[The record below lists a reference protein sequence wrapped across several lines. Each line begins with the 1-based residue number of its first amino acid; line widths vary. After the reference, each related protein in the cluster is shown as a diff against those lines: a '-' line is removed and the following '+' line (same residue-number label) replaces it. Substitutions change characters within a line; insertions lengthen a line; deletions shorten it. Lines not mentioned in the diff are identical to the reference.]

1 MRLKITLILLFILFF
16 SFAASAQY
24 LEVALI
30 SDIGGFEDNS
40 YNQQLR
46 DSLNKADENLNLS
59 LEFRESKLMSEY
71 LENINYYAEDNVDLI
86 WGVGFTMEQA
96 IKEAAQMYTD
106 INFVIFDGTVEEE
119 NVMSLS
125 FKKDEEAFLAGVIAA
140 LETSNSAVAFIGGK
154 DNREIKEYQ
163 QGFET
168 GVKAVNSEIEVYN
181 EFVGSFND
189 FSKAKEVTNKL
200 IGQNVDIIFYA
211 AGAASRGIID
221 TSLEEDIKLIS
232 LDSADIELAPENVLT
247 AVLKNTDYLV
257 EKTVESF
264 LEDDYVNEIKKYGLS
279 DDAFIIDQSQA
290 EDMMTEENIDK
301 IEEYKQQY
309 LSGEIEMRSLQ

>member
-1 MRLKITLILLFILFF
+1 MRFKITVILLFILFF

-30 SDIGGFEDNS
+30 SDIGGFADNN

-46 DSLNKADENLNLS
+46 DSLNKSDENLNLS

-71 LENINYYAEDNVDLI
+71 LENINYYAENNVDLI

-106 INFVIFDGTVEEE
+106 INFVIFDGIVEEE

-125 FKKDEEAFLAGVIAA
+125 FKKDEEAFLAGVVAA
-140 LETSNSAVAFIGGK
+140 LESNNSAVAFIGGK

-189 FSKAKEVTNKL
+189 FSKAKEITNKL
-200 IGQNVDIIFYA
+200 IGENVDIIFYA

-221 TSLEEDIKLIS
+221 TALEEDIKLIS
-232 LDSADIELAPENVLT
+232 LDASDIELAPENVLT

-264 LEDDYVNEIKKYGLS
+264 LEDNYVNEIKEYGLA

-290 EDMMTEENIDK
+290 EDMMAEENIDK

-309 LSGEIEMRSLQ
+309 LSGEIEMQSLQ

>member
-1 MRLKITLILLFILFF
+1 MKFKIIIILLFFIFF

-30 SDIGGFEDNS
+30 SDIGGFEDKS

-46 DSLNKADENLNLS
+46 DSLNKADENFNLF
-59 LEFRESKLMSEY
+59 LEFRESNLMSEY
-71 LENINYYAEDNVDLI
+71 LENINYYSENNFDLI

-96 IKEAAQMYTD
+96 IKEAAQMYPET
-106 INFVIFDGTVEEE
+106 NFVIFDGIVEED

-140 LETSNSAVAFIGGK
+140 LESNNSAVAFIGGK
-154 DNREIKEYQ
+154 DNREIRKYQ

-168 GVKAVNSEIEVYN
+168 GAKAVNSEIEIYN

-189 FSKAKEVTNKL
+189 FSKAKEIANQL
-200 IGQNVDIIFYA
+200 IDQNVDIIFYA

-221 TSLEEDIKLIS
+221 TALEQDINLIS
-232 LDSADIELAPENVLT
+232 LDAADIELAPKNILT
-247 AVLKNTDYLV
+247 VVLKNTDFIV
-257 EKTVESF
+257 TKTIKSF
-264 LEDDYVNEIKKYGLS
+264 AEDNFINEIKNYGLA

-290 EDMMTEENIDK
+290 EDMMSKENINK

-309 LSGEIEMRSLQ
+309 LSGEIEMESLQ